1 MVARKSLRFSL
12 VPILCSM
19 AAASATARV
28 VVNELYYDHPGAD
41 AGYEFVELIND
52 GPLPVDI
59 AGLTLEF
66 HNGAGTG
73 WTVIWRA
80 EPGSVLAPDGLFVI
94 GGDLVSPLP
103 DAVRSLSL
111 QNGPDAIRI
120 VDAAGAELDV
130 VGYGG
135 LDDDAYV
142 ETRAARAVAA
152 GQSVARAGDGV
163 DTNDN
168 DADFV
173 AAFPTPGRRNVARH
187 DVALALASGTPS
199 RSGRDGPGRERLGL
213 LIVNLGVEPVP
224 AGAVVVSGRD
234 SSDAGVGVFAGQS
247 NASAIAAGASAE
259 TLVQVALGPGY
270 HWLSMVARYG
280 PDERAVNDTVALVR
294 RASRIPL
301 LVSEVWSS
309 PRDGCP
315 QFVEVMNAGDGPVD
329 LAGFSLRDT
338 RSRPARLAVDAFV
351 LEAGAVAAVTS
362 DPARLLACAPSAP
375 PSRVVGVAGTWPT
388 FNRSGGAVADS
399 VVVLDPL
406 GIAVDAVA
414 YPGVGS
420 ALAGHSLER
429 VDLFVG
435 RGPAVWR
442 VSSSASGCSPAI
454 ANPTS
459 LYDAPRVGGVDASP
473 NPFAPHEG
481 ELLRLAMH
489 PGPPVARVVAR
500 VYDLDGRR
508 VAELGAASAFPTLMV
523 WDGRDLT
530 GRIVPPGIYVVACEA
545 LLADGTRAGVQK
557 VVVGCA
563 ARRQ

>member
-1 MVARKSLRFSL
+1 MVCSSLRYVLLFAL
-12 VPILCSM
+12 YGI
-19 AAASATARV
+19 AAGSASARIL
-28 VVNELYYDHPGAD
+28 VNELYYDHPGAD
-41 AGYEFVELIND
+41 AGHEFVELING

-80 EPGSVLAPDGLFVI
+80 DPGRVIAADGLFVI
-94 GGDLVSPLP
+94 GGDLVSPPP
-103 DAVRSLSL
+103 DAVSSFSL

-120 VDAAGAELDV
+120 VDAAGAALDV

-142 ETRAARAVAA
+142 ETRAARAVTA
-152 GQSVARAGDGV
+152 GQSLARAGDGV
-163 DTNDN
+163 DTDDN

-199 RSGRDGPGRERLGL
+199 RAGRDGPGRERLGL
-213 LIVNLGVEPVP
+213 LIVNLGIEPVP
-224 AGAVVVSGRD
+224 AGAVEVSGRD
-234 SSDAGVGVFAGQS
+234 SSSAGATTFDGAP
-247 NASAIAAGASAE
+247 NAFAIAPGASIE
-259 TLVQVALGPGY
+259 TLAHVALGPGY
-270 HWLSMVARYG
+270 HWLSIRTRYG
-280 PDERAVNDTVALVR
+280 PDERAANDAVALVR
-294 RASRIPL
+294 RAARIPL

-315 QFVEVMNAGDGPVD
+315 QFVELMNAGEVPID

-338 RSRPARLAVDAFV
+338 RARPARLAVDVFV
-351 LEAGAVAAVTS
+351 LEPGAVVAVTP
-362 DPARLLACAPSAP
+362 DPAGLLACAPSAP

-414 YPGVGS
+414 YPAIGS
-420 ALAGHSLER
+420 SLAGRSLER

-435 RGPAVWR
+435 KGPAVWR
-442 VSSSASGCSPAI
+442 LSSSASGCSPAI
-454 ANPTS
+454 ANSAS
-459 LYDAPRVGGVDASP
+459 LYDAPRAGGVDASP

-481 ELLRLAMH
+481 ELLRVAMH
-489 PGPPVARVVAR
+489 PGSAVARVVAR

-523 WDGRDLT
+523 WDGRDAM

-545 LLADGTRAGVQK
+545 LLSDGTRAGVEK

>member
-1 MVARKSLRFSL
+1 VARLSLRFSL
-12 VPILCSM
+12 CVVLCSV
-19 AAASATARV
+19 AAANARARV

-41 AGYEFVELIND
+41 AGHEFVELIND
-52 GPLPVDI
+52 GPLPADI
-59 AGLTLEF
+59 AGMTLEF
-66 HNGAGTG
+66 HNGVGTG
-73 WTVIWRA
+73 WTAIWRA
-80 EPGSVLAPDGLFVI
+80 EPGRVIAAGGLFLI
-94 GGDLVSPLP
+94 GGDLVSPPP
-103 DAVRSLSL
+103 DAVSPLSL

-120 VDAAGAELDV
+120 VDAAGTALDV

-142 ETRAARAVAA
+142 ESRAARAVTA
-152 GQSVARAGDGV
+152 GQSLARAADGV
-163 DTNDN
+163 DTDDN
-168 DADFV
+168 GADFV
-173 AAFPTPGRRNVARH
+173 AAFPTPARRNVARH
-187 DVALALASGTPS
+187 DVALTLASGTPS
-199 RSGRDGPGRERLGL
+199 RSGRDGPGSERLGL
-213 LIVNLGVEPVP
+213 LVVNLGVEPVP
-224 AGAVVVSGRD
+224 AGAVEVSGRD
-234 SSDAGVGVFAGQS
+234 SSSAGVSTFGGEP
-247 NASAIAAGASAE
+247 NPSAIAPGASTA
-259 TLVQVALGPGY
+259 TFARVVLDPGY
-270 HWLSMVARYG
+270 HWLWIRARYG
-280 PDERAVNDTVALVR
+280 PDERAANDAVVLVR

-315 QFVEVMNAGDGPVD
+315 QFVEMMNAGDVPVD

-338 RSRPARLAVDAFV
+338 RSRPVRLAVDAFI
-351 LEAGAVAAVTS
+351 LEPGAVVAATP
-362 DPARLLACAPSAP
+362 DPAGLLACAPSAP

-414 YPGVGS
+414 YPAIGG

-429 VDLFVG
+429 VDLFIG
-435 RGPAVWR
+435 KGPAVWR
-442 VSSSASGCSPAI
+442 VSSSSGGCSPAI
-454 ANPTS
+454 ANATS
-459 LYDAPRVGGVDASP
+459 LYDAPRLGGVDASP

-489 PGPPVARVVAR
+489 PGPPVARVVAH

-508 VAELGAASAFPTLMV
+508 VAELGAAAAFPTLMV
-523 WDGRDLT
+523 WDGRDVT

-545 LLADGTRAGVQK
+545 LRSDGTRASVEK

-563 ARRQ
+563 ARAR

>member
-1 MVARKSLRFSL
+1 M
-12 VPILCSM
+12 
-19 AAASATARV
+19 
-28 VVNELYYDHPGAD
+28 
-41 AGYEFVELIND
+41 
-52 GPLPVDI
+52 
-59 AGLTLEF
+59 TLEF

-80 EPGSVLAPDGLFVI
+80 EPGRVIAADGLFLL
-94 GGDLVSPLP
+94 GGDLVSPPP
-103 DAVRSLSL
+103 DAVGSFSL

-120 VDAAGAELDV
+120 ADAAGAALDV

-142 ETRAARAVAA
+142 EARSARAVTA
-152 GQSVARAGDGV
+152 GQSLARAGDGV
-163 DTNDN
+163 DTDDN
-168 DADFV
+168 GADFV

-199 RSGRDGPGRERLGL
+199 RSGRDGAGRERLGL

-234 SSDAGVGVFAGQS
+234 STSTGVTPFAGES
-247 NASAIAAGASAE
+247 NASVIAPGTSTE
-259 TLVQVALGPGY
+259 TLVHVVLDPGY
-270 HWLSMVARYG
+270 HWLSIHARY
-280 PDERAVNDTVALVR
+280 PSDERPGNDAVALVR

-309 PRDGCP
+309 PREGCP
-315 QFVEVMNAGDGPVD
+315 QFVEVMNAGDTPVD

-338 RSRPARLAVDAFV
+338 RARPVRLAVDAFV
-351 LEAGAVAAVTS
+351 LEPGAVVAVTA
-362 DPARLLACAPSAP
+362 DPADLLACAPSAP
-375 PSRVVGVAGTWPT
+375 PSRVVGVTGAWPT

-399 VVVLDPL
+399 VVLLDSL

-414 YPGVGS
+414 YPAVGS
-420 ALAGHSLER
+420 ALAGRSLER

-442 VSSSASGCSPAI
+442 LSSSATGCSPAI
-454 ANPTS
+454 ANSAS
-459 LYDAPRVGGVDASP
+459 LYEAPRVGGVDASP
-473 NPFAPHEG
+473 NPFVPHEG

-489 PGPPVARVVAR
+489 PESPVARVVVH
-500 VYDLDGRR
+500 VYDIDGRR
-508 VAELGAASAFPTLMV
+508 VAELGAVSAFPTLIV
-523 WDGRDLT
+523 WDGRDET

-545 LLADGTRAGVQK
+545 LLSDGTRAGVEK

-563 ARRQ
+563 ARRR